1 MWWAR
6 GVVHWMGAMRTEC
19 DVKSTGYP
27 GGTGL
32 AAPQGGN
39 GQIKAETKEC
49 GIFSFETPQ

>member
-1 MWWAR
+1 
-6 GVVHWMGAMRTEC
+6 MGAMRTEC

-27 GGTGL
+27 EGTGL
-32 AAPQGGN
+32 AVPHGGN